1 MLHFLFDGI
10 PFPLD
15 APPGTELPPPTHFQ
29 QVCGFAVLYL
39 FLLTLISFLLP
50 RPWFVALFRIAFPF
64 MPESLE
70 DFEERNHD

>member
-15 APPGTELPPPTHFQ
+15 APPGIELPPPTHFD
-29 QVCGFAVLYL
+29 QVCGFLLLYL

-50 RPWFVALFRIAFPF
+50 RPWFVALFKIAFPF
-64 MPESLE
+64 MPDSLE
-70 DFEERNHD
+70 KFEGNDHD